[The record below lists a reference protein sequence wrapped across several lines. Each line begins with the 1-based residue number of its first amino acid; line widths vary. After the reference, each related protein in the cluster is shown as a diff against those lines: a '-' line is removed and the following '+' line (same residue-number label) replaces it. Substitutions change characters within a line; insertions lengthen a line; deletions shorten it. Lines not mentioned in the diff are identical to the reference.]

1 MVQIKLNIPETT
13 AAIGFNYICKNPDGS
28 TNFAGIIVDAMT
40 MASGEVTLPSPSFDE
55 AQFEEVQDE
64 IDAEDFEDE
73 DDEDEDDEE
82 EDEDEDEEEEDDDD
96 EDDEV

>member
-40 MASGEVTLPSPSFDE
+40 MASGEITLPSPAFDG
-55 AQFEEVQDE
+55 AQFEEVDDE
-64 IDAEDFEDE
+64 IEV
-73 DDEDEDDEE
+73 DDID
-82 EDEDEDEEEEDDDD
+82 DEDEEEVREPLDLAP
-96 EDDEV
+96 